1 MVMMKLC
8 LLFLPVFLLLGAV
21 LVAESRPV
29 IGITMAIADSE
40 SPEPLT
46 LSVRSTYVDA
56 VVAGGGTPV
65 LIPPVRSLEMAGV
78 YADVVD
84 GFVFVGG
91 PDINPARYGQ
101 EPHPTATTIHPRREE
116 FDFAMMDA
124 ALATGKPVLAICL
137 GCQVL
142 NVSRGGAIIQDIPDL
157 VDTDIAHRQEEPA
170 SQLTHDVSIVPG
182 TKLSALL
189 ETSVLSV
196 NSLHHQ
202 ACVVAPESGL
212 IVSATAPD
220 GVVEA
225 IELVDHPFALGVQWH
240 PEYLTHDEQHLKLF
254 TGLVEKAR
262 STREALARP

>member
-1 MVMMKLC
+1 MVTMKLC
-8 LLFLPVFLLLGAV
+8 LLFLPVILMMGAV
-21 LVAESRPV
+21 LAAETRPV
-29 IGITMAIADSE
+29 IGITMAIADGDAT
-40 SPEPLT
+40 EPLT

-56 VVAGGGTPV
+56 VVAGGGVPV
-65 LIPPVRSLEMAGV
+65 LIPSVRSLELAGE
-78 YADVVD
+78 YAGAVD
-84 GFVFVGG
+84 GFIFVGG
-91 PDINPARYGQ
+91 PDINPARYNQ

-142 NVSRGGAIIQDIPDL
+142 NVSQGGAIIQDIPDL
-157 VDTDIAHRQEEPA
+157 VETDIKHRQSEPA
-170 SQLTHDVSIVPG
+170 SQLTHDVTIVPG

-189 ETSVLSV
+189 GANSIRV

-202 ACVVAPESGL
+202 ACVVTPESGL

-225 IELVDHPFALGVQWH
+225 IELVDHPFAIGVQWH
-240 PEYLTHDEQHLKLF
+240 PEYLTHEEQHLKLF
-254 TGLVEKAR
+254 KALVEEAR
-262 STREALARP
+262 STRVAAPQQ